1 MEEIKISNRGGKREG
16 AGRKKG
22 AESSIISFKLMN
34 DLLRAFPS
42 EITNKEGKTV
52 KFNRSEYINMAL
64 RKQMKK
70 DGLI

>member
-1 MEEIKISNRGGKREG
+1 MEEIKKSNRGGKREG

-22 AESSIISFKLMN
+22 TESSIISFKIHN
-34 DLLRAFPS
+34 ELLEAFPS
-42 EITNKEGKTV
+42 EITNKDGKTV

>member
-1 MEEIKISNRGGKREG
+1 MEEIKKSNRGGKREG
-16 AGRKKG
+16 AGRKRG
-22 AESSIISFKLMN
+22 AESSIISFKMMN
-34 DLLRAFPS
+34 DLLEAFPS
-42 EITNKEGKTV
+42 KINRDGKII

>member
-1 MEEIKISNRGGKREG
+1 MEEIKKSNRGGKREG
-16 AGRKKG
+16 AGRKRG
-22 AESSIISFKLMN
+22 AESSIISFKMMN
-34 DLLRAFPS
+34 DLLEAFPS
-42 EITNKEGKTV
+42 EINRDGKII